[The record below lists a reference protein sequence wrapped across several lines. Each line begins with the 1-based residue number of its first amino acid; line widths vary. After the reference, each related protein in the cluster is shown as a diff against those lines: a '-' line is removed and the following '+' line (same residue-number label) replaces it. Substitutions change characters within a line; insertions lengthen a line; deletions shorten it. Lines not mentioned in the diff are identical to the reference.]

1 MRPMLALLKGYA
13 RELILNV
20 PGKSIDRTMH
30 SRLRDAAVGFF
41 WHNASIA
48 CIKCVVGRWS
58 EKVVCIGG
66 WY

>member
-1 MRPMLALLKGYA
+1 MLALLHGYA
-13 RELILNV
+13 AEVTLKSDPIELQTE
-20 PGKSIDRTMH
+20 RMH

-48 CIKCVVGRWS
+48 CIKSVVGRWS

-66 WY
+66 WH